1 MKRAYILLFSAL
13 LLTSCKAQDV
23 TPAAT
28 VQETSQTTVQ
38 ETEITEQTTAE
49 TEASEETAAE
59 TEAPADETS
68 THATAATEAVGF
80 EGMTP
85 VYADSLNDGT
95 YSINV
100 DSSSSM
106 FKIAGCELTV
116 ADGEMTAVLTM
127 GGTGYK
133 YLYMGTEEEAAAA
146 DESTYISCDESGE
159 AHKFTVPVEALD
171 KEIDCAAFSRK
182 KEEWYGRILVFRA
195 DSLPDEAFAEGTFAT
210 AESIGIE
217 DGEYN
222 IAVTLEGGSGRATV
236 QSPAKLTVKDGKA
249 QAEIVWS
256 SNKYDYMIVDGEKL
270 LPDSVEE
277 HSVFTIPV
285 EKFDAKMSVSA
296 DTTAMST
303 PYEIEYTLYFDS
315 STLEKI

>member
-38 ETEITEQTTAE
+38 ETEISEQTT
-49 TEASEETAAE
+49 AE
-59 TEAPADETS
+59 TEAPADETAES

-106 FKIAGCELTV
+106 FKITECELTV
-116 ADGEMTAVLTM
+116 ADGKMTAVLTM

-146 DESTYISCDESGE
+146 DESTYIPCDESGE
-159 AHKFTVPVEALD
+159 AHKFTLPVEALD

>member
-1 MKRAYILLFSAL
+1 MRRIIIICAAL
-13 LLTSCKAQDV
+13 LLTACRQTMTETTV
-23 TPAAT
+23 TSA
-28 VQETSQTTVQ
+28 VSEETTVQ
-38 ETEITEQTTAE
+38 TTEQTTAE

-59 TEAPADETS
+59 TEAPADETAES

-80 EGMTP
+80 EGMTAI
-85 VYADSLNDGT
+85 YADSLNDGT

-106 FKIAGCELTV
+106 FKITECELTV
-116 ADGEMTAVLTM
+116 ADGKMTAVLTM

-146 DESTYISCDESGE
+146 DESTYIPCDESGE

>member
-38 ETEITEQTTAE
+38 ETETTEQKT
-49 TEASEETAAE
+49 SEETAAE
-59 TEAPADETS
+59 TEAPADDTAES

-80 EGMTP
+80 EGMTAI
-85 VYADSLNDGT
+85 YADSLNDGT

-106 FKIAGCELTV
+106 FKITECELTV

-146 DESTYISCDESGE
+146 DESTYIPCDESGE

>member
-38 ETEITEQTTAE
+38 ETKTTEQTT
-49 TEASEETAAE
+49 SGETAAE

-146 DESTYISCDESGE
+146 DESTYIPCDESGE

-236 QSPAKLTVKDGKA
+236 QSPAKLTVKNGKA